1 MKKKSL
7 TPFDVKTH
15 SIACKVLNKDPK
27 KVTTAHEKQGDIA
40 NAINKLDGFKPSWKD
55 HDQQKWTPYFIADSS
70 GFRFSGSDCGRSVS
84 SSCVG
89 SRLCFRFRNEKISD
103 FFAKQH
109 IALHEKAYNS

>member
-1 MKKKSL
+1 MKNKSL

-15 SIACKVLNKDPK
+15 AIACKVLNKDPK

-55 HDQQKWTPYFIADSS
+55 TDQQKWTPYFIADSS
-70 GFRFSGSDCGRSVS
+70 GFRFHYSGYGHSRSGTF
-84 SSCVG
+84 VG

-109 IALHEKAYNS
+109 IALHKKAYNS